1 MIKVK
6 IREWDPL
13 SGSLGTIINST
24 SEGTLE
30 LLKNLIHTS
39 TIWELATDRGFHNV
53 IYTRTDDV
61 HINFFQ
67 YDVTVPVGTSYW
79 VRATRVL
86 NYGAQKVVSLPIEIT
101 ADDNIRNNI
110 IREYDLFIDTPTIR
124 VKAEDI
130 ELEEKFTIATSKFRS
145 NGDYHTYTHWVLMD
159 GKNEVLWCQLFDR
172 ENLTSIVVDNTNQ
185 PYATKNKLVLKVI
198 HGSSSGVES
207 KAGHYAINYNHT
219 NFEIVTPLSN
229 VTPFKDLIITFKL
242 IDPEYDI
249 GISAV
254 IVEEDSDSNYK
265 IKKTLYPDENY
276 RVTVPWF
283 YLGYDKTLKVIIE
296 CTDKNGNV
304 FNLVKKLT
312 TSEYEATQIINSNKT
327 YKKIVYDYIE
337 HDEETDDKLYIPNY
351 FYSEPLH
358 NNLIPLPAKGDSIKI
373 YGYELDGVKLKFV
386 KELKGLEVKNDQTKE
401 GMLIKRISNDYVMIS
416 HNPFVNG
423 MYRHEILVFKYSVA
437 TDSYYLA
444 KTLNPAD
451 ERYGLGYTNGAIQVN
466 NEKLYYIP
474 TDTDKLKRL
483 DLQTYSTATITED
496 IPHIINTKPDKKYIT
511 PTLTNMPDG
520 RLWILGGYGALTAT
534 YDYFNNTF
542 QESIYWEYTSYI
554 GNRLKT
560 VPLHNGD
567 SLIVRTENIDV
578 PVDEVQ
584 EDLGEENENFVLDL
598 TAKEEWDLVNKDTNM
613 KETVFKLKDPNVDEI
628 DLPIGEKFVIE
639 FVSNLTSLDPKQV
652 FVSYNKDV
660 FSLEKISTKQIE
672 FRCYNNI
679 KYKRYQFLIGAS
691 KAQQFNQATCKGEL
705 PYTHTVSTIEY
716 FVNVK
721 RATDI
726 GNLPDDENSKGYFE
740 PNTNSAEQEKIIL
753 LGNKYGYQSGEV
765 FLNLYK
771 EDEVNI
777 PFETVNCLIDD
788 LAWDLNPDLAHT
800 MDISITKLS
809 ANLGMISINNII
821 NYRSEY
827 ITIYNKLRQ
836 ATFFTFKFSWIED
849 ATGVNPEKPTLI
861 RNDNELKLYS
871 TISYVDLARYVLD
884 IPLRFTKAKLISNR
898 PDMLEISNR
907 TTINGY
913 SASFRKR
920 GITILYLSDDK
931 HPEGVYCNSYYIVNN
946 ANIVPDLDIAMP
958 DISIKRESTRVG
970 LLRNDWTGFKIG
982 NKNSLEVTVSQD
994 VLSKALLDVTL
1005 DQNTLT
1011 INSKNQLGDT
1021 SFKIITKNL
1030 DDNTIKTVT
1039 YQVQIVKEENYTVD
1053 LDMVFEDSTPK
1064 QPEETLYF
1072 TPNSYNYFEYTQN
1085 GGTPLLNIP
1094 DSIYIDKEPSLESM
1108 NNINPYIKMV
1118 EDKDLGKETINFTFR
1133 NIDNANLLVLKKNI
1147 LLVPLVWYVEDD
1159 FMGKVPLHKYRFICQ
1174 KGETNEY
1181 VLSYKATP
1189 GYIPTSTRLT
1199 TDVEYLDGIRY
1210 SIRKNA
1216 NDETKYKLRIET
1228 PKTESTDNVSYKFYL
1243 GYTYVSDTTN
1253 PIMALDKDWLQSFTV
1268 DSVSYKQEV
1277 YIRVNNDNLQ
1287 INKNQSIVL
1296 DIETNGNHL
1305 KLISGNTSI
1314 LKVDNETKEVTGLKE
1329 GKASVIIQAGG
1340 YDQIIEQSEVFLE
1353 VLPEIP
1359 EEEKPQ
1365 GVLLTNPEYIRVIEG
1380 NRANVAVKTNADY
1393 WTAKTDNPRIATFD
1407 DITSQVIGLRPG
1419 ETNLAITYRG
1429 EKIQGSTKRVP
1440 IQVLATPKQDPG
1452 CLYYDKQNHTLLPTN
1467 CDFIEH
1473 HPTATIV
1480 SPDGRVILACY
1491 RKITRN
1497 IGTVTTPSIKEFWKT
1512 FYCIFE

>member
-13 SGSLGTIINST
+13 SGSLGTIISST
-24 SEGTLE
+24 TEGTLE
-30 LLKNLIHTS
+30 LLKNLKHTS
-39 TIWELATDRGFHNV
+39 TIWMLATDRGFANV
-53 IYTRTDDV
+53 IYTRTDEV
-61 HINFFQ
+61 HLNFFQ
-67 YDVTVPVGTSYW
+67 YDITVPVGTSYW
-79 VRATRVL
+79 LKAVRVL
-86 NYGAQKVVSLPIEIT
+86 NFGAQKVESLPIEIT

-110 IREYDLFIDTPTIR
+110 IRDYDLFIDTPTIR
-124 VKAEDI
+124 VKSEDI

-159 GKNEVLWCQLFDR
+159 GNNEVLWCKLFDT
-172 ENLTSIVVDNTNQ
+172 ENLTSIIVDNANQ

-219 NFEIVTPLSN
+219 NFEIMTSLAN
-229 VTPFKDLIITFKL
+229 VTPFKELIISFKL
-242 IDPEYDI
+242 IDPEYGI

-254 IVEEDSDSNYK
+254 IVEENSDSTYK
-265 IKKTLYPDENY
+265 IKKTLYLDENY
-276 RVTVPWF
+276 RVTIPWF
-283 YLGYDKTLKVIIE
+283 YLGYDKTLKLTIE
-296 CTDKNGNV
+296 CTDKNGNI

-312 TSEYEATQIINSNKT
+312 TSKYEATQIIDSNKT
-327 YKKIVYDYIE
+327 YKKIVFDYIE
-337 HDEETDDKLYIPNY
+337 HDEEEDSKLYIPNY

-358 NNLIPLPAKGDSIKI
+358 NNLIPLPAKGDSVKF
-373 YGYELDGVKLKFV
+373 YGYELDGMKLKFV
-386 KELKGLEVKNDQTKE
+386 KELKGLEVRGDKTKE

-416 HNPFVNG
+416 HNPFENG
-423 MYRHEILVFKYSVA
+423 MNLHEILIFKYSVA

-444 KTLNPAD
+444 KTLRPVD
-451 ERYGLGYTNGAIQVN
+451 EKYGLGYTNSAVQVN

-474 TDTDKLKRL
+474 TNTDKLKRL

-496 IPHIINTKPDKKYIT
+496 IPHIINNKVNRMYLT
-511 PTLTNMPDG
+511 PTVTNMPDG
-520 RLWILGGYGALTAT
+520 RLWILGGYGSLTAT
-534 YDYFNNTF
+534 YDYFNNNF
-542 QESIYWEYTSYI
+542 QESIYWEYGSYI
-554 GNRLKT
+554 GNRLKA

-567 SLIVRTENIDV
+567 ALIVRTENLERPLD
-578 PVDEVQ
+578 DVQ
-584 EDLGEENENFVLDL
+584 EEIEEEENDNFVLDL
-598 TAKEEWDLVNKDTNM
+598 TAKEEWALVNRDTNM
-613 KETVFKLKDPNVDEI
+613 KETVFRLKEPIDEI

-639 FVSNLTSLDPKQV
+639 FTSNLTSLDPKQI
-652 FVSYNKDV
+652 FVSYNKNV

-679 KYKRYQFLIGAS
+679 KYKKYQFLIGAS
-691 KAQQFNQATCKGEL
+691 KAQQFNQATGKGEL
-705 PYTHTVSTIEY
+705 PYTHTVSTIDY

-721 RATDI
+721 RSTDI
-726 GNLPDDENSKGYFE
+726 DNLPDDENSKGYFE

-765 FLNLYK
+765 TFNLYK
-771 EDEVNI
+771 DAEVNI

-788 LAWDLNPDLAHT
+788 LAWDLDPDLAHA
-800 MDISITKLS
+800 MDITITKLN
-809 ANLGMISINNII
+809 ANLGLISINNII
-821 NYRSEY
+821 NYKSEY

-836 ATFFTFKFSWIED
+836 ATFFTFRFSWVEH
-849 ATGVNPEKPTLI
+849 ATGNTPEKPTLI
-861 RNDNELKLYS
+861 RNDNELNLYS

-884 IPLRFTKAKLISNR
+884 IPTRFTKAKLISNR

-907 TTINGY
+907 TTVNGF

-920 GITILYLSDDK
+920 GVTVLYLTDDM
-931 HPEGVYCNSYYIVNN
+931 HPEGIYCNSYYIVNN
-946 ANIVPDLDIAMP
+946 ANIVPDLDIAIP
-958 DISIKRESTRVG
+958 DISIKRDSTRTG
-970 LLRNDWTGFKIG
+970 LLRNDWTGFNIG
-982 NKNSLEVTVSQD
+982 NKNSLEVTISQD
-994 VLSKALLDVTL
+994 ALSKSLLDISL
-1005 DQNTLT
+1005 DMNTLT

-1039 YQVQIVKEENYTVD
+1039 YQVHIVKEENYTVD
-1053 LDMVFEDSTPK
+1053 LDMTFEDSLPK

-1072 TPNSYNYFEYTQN
+1072 TPNSYNYFNYTQN

-1094 DSIYIDKEPSLESM
+1094 DSIYIDKDASLESM
-1108 NNINPYIKMV
+1108 NDVNPYIKMV
-1118 EDKDLGKETINFTFR
+1118 EDKDLGKEVIQFVFR
-1133 NIDNANLLVLKKNI
+1133 NRDNANLLVIKKNI
-1147 LLVPLVWYVEDD
+1147 LLVPIVWYVEDD
-1159 FMGKVPLHKYRFICQ
+1159 FMGKIPLHQYKFICQ
-1174 KGETNEY
+1174 KGEVNEY
-1181 VLSYKATP
+1181 TLSYKLTP
-1189 GYIPTSTRLT
+1189 GYRPTSTRLT
-1199 TDVEYLDGIRY
+1199 SDVEYLDGIRY
-1210 SIRKNA
+1210 SIRKNN

-1228 PKTESTDNVSYKFYL
+1228 PKTESLENVSYKFYL
-1243 GYTYVSDTTN
+1243 GYTYISDTVN

-1268 DSVSYKQEV
+1268 TSVGYKQEV
-1277 YIRVNNDNLQ
+1277 YIKVNNDNLQ
-1287 INKNQSIVL
+1287 INKNQTTLL
-1296 DIETNGNHL
+1296 DIETNGKHI

-1314 LKVDNETKEVTGLKE
+1314 LKVDNETREVTGLKE

-1340 YDQIIEQSEVFLE
+1340 YDQIVEQTEAYFE

-1365 GVLLTNPEYIRVIEG
+1365 GLLLTNPEHIRVIEG
-1380 NRANVAVKTNADY
+1380 NRANVAIKTNADY
-1393 WTAKTDNPRIATFD
+1393 WTARTDNPRIATFD

-1473 HPTATIV
+1473 HPTATLV
-1480 SPDGRVILACY
+1480 CPDGRVVLSCY
-1491 RKITRN
+1491 KKITRN
-1497 IGTVTTPSIKEFWKT
+1497 IGTITNPNMKEFWKT